1 VSVSLPIPR
10 QTVEDIVRAHDEAL
24 VLYERAFD
32 ALEIAQEALS
42 AAHERAHDADRGQFC
57 VFGGES
63 NVEEIQEFRNALR
76 LPERARFMRTARKL
90 LANGTWANIV
100 RMTDLQRL
108 MDSEAKETLRAQMA
122 YVPDRV
128 DRRGQLI
135 TEKEAAKGLPPITV
149 DNVYA
154 TIESFIADSGTIFR
168 RGIANVF
175 SRLDRRFKSHDGFK
189 IGSRII
195 LTYVFDSYG
204 YLNSGWIRDKLIDVE
219 RVFSVLDGHPEGS
232 FQSAIDQLSR
242 RKTKLGGAQS
252 EHETPYFRIR
262 AFKNG
267 NAHLWFSRDD
277 LVEKVNK
284 LLAEYYGEVIADGAT
299 QEADPLQDRKLT
311 PARRFGF
318 FPTPPE
324 AVEELFNGRGCVSGV
339 PILRRKDEP
348 RLRILEP
355 SAGTGNLARRCVRSA
370 DEMDGWNE
378 WARERHANEYRF
390 DNLVDCVEIQPELA
404 AGLEAEGTYNR
415 VICADFLSLRPQNF
429 EPYDLVVMNPPFD
442 RERDI
447 DHVTHAFEFLKPGGS
462 LFAIMSAGTEFRETK
477 KARAFRALVERNGGT
492 FRDLPPGSFK
502 ASGTMVNTVIL
513 TMRRAAR

>member
-32 ALEIAQEALS
+32 ALEIAQEALL

-108 MDSEAKETLRAQMA
+108 MDYEAKETLRAQMA

-175 SRLDRRFKSHDGFK
+175 SKLDRRFKSHDGFK

-195 LTYVFDSYG
+195 LTYAFDSWGMLTYG
-204 YLNSGWIRDKLIDVE
+204 AIRDKLIDVE
-219 RVFSVLDGHPEGS
+219 RVFAVLDGHPESS
-232 FQSAIDQLSR
+232 FESAVDALR
-242 RKTKLGGAQS
+242 TRGFRGASQS

-262 AFKNG
+262 VYKNG
-267 NAHLWFSRDD
+267 NAHLWLTRHD

-324 AVEELFNGRGCVSGV
+324 AVEELFRGRGCVSGI
-339 PILRRKDEP
+339 PILRRRDEP

-355 SAGTGNLARRCVRSA
+355 SAGTGNLARRCVHSAAEIAGRS
-370 DEMDGWNE
+370 GGR
-378 WARERHANEYRF
+378 ARHGDEYRF

-404 AGLEAEGTYNR
+404 TGLEAEGIYNR
-415 VICADFLSLRPQNF
+415 VIRADFLSLRPQNF

-442 RERDI
+442 RERDLE
-447 DHVTHAFEFLKPGGS
+447 HVVHALDFLKPGGS
-462 LFAIMSAGTEFRETK
+462 LFAIMSAGTEFRETR
-477 KARAFRALVERNGGT
+477 KAIAFRALVERNGGS
-492 FRDLPPGSFK
+492 FRDLPPGSFRE
-502 ASGTMVNTVIL
+502 SGTMVNTVIL
-513 TMRRAAR
+513 TMRRRA